1 MLAGWLRGVWRME
14 DLLSGVRDTFVG
26 LGVGTGNVSSVGL
39 TIAEV
44 SGAVVSDLVLVG
56 GLYC

>member
-1 MLAGWLRGVWRME
+1 MARGVWRME

-26 LGVGTGNVSSVGL
+26 LGVGAGDVSLVRL
-39 TIAEV
+39 TITEV
-44 SGAVVSDLVLVG
+44 SGAGVSDLVLAG